1 MRIQLWG
8 VRGSLPSPISN
19 EEYTGKLKRVL
30 NFAIQK
36 GLSRTDQIEPFLASL
51 PDELRYVFG
60 GDTTCVSVTSD
71 SGKLYIIDC
80 GTGLRRLGNVLME
93 GDCGKGKG
101 LLNIMF
107 THNHWDHI
115 QGIPFF
121 RPIYV
126 PGNVLNFYSP
136 YKHQQQ
142 ALENQMSSPYFPA
155 TFQGTASTKNYINIE
170 SALDTPLKL
179 EDDLEVSI
187 YPLKHPQGSYAYKFT
202 QNGKHFIFATDTEFT
217 GETIEKIEG
226 KTNFFKNADLLVLDS
241 QYTLDEAFLKVDWGH
256 TSYTMAVNCAINWNV
271 KKLIMTHHEPAYSDD
286 ILQENY
292 LLALEHARQ
301 MMDVQTEIFLA
312 REGMIFDL

>member
-8 VRGSLPSPISN
+8 VRGSLPSPVNN
-19 EEYTGKLKRVL
+19 EEYTGKVKRIL
-30 NFAIQK
+30 NAAIQK
-36 GLSRTDQIEPFLASL
+36 GLSKREDIDSFMSTL

-60 GDTTCVSVTSD
+60 GDTTCVSIVSD
-71 SGKLYIIDC
+71 SGRNYIIDC
-80 GTGLRRLGNVLME
+80 GTGLRRYGNVLME

-101 LLNIMF
+101 ILNIML

-136 YKHQQQ
+136 YKNQQEL
-142 ALENQMSSPYFPA
+142 LERQMSSPYFPA
-155 TFQGTASTKNYINIE
+155 TFEGTASTKHYFNIE
-170 SALDTPLKL
+170 SALRSPLKL
-179 EDDLEVSI
+179 EDDLEISI
-187 YPLKHPQGSYAYKFT
+187 YPLKHPQGCHAYRFR
-202 QNGKHFIFATDTEFT
+202 QNGKNFIFATDTEFT
-217 GETIEKIEG
+217 GEAIEKAGG
-226 KTNFFKNADLLVLDS
+226 KTDFFRDADILVLDS

-271 KKLIMTHHEPAYSDD
+271 KKLVMTHHEPAYSDD
-286 ILQENY
+286 VLQENY

-301 MMDVQTEIFLA
+301 MTDVKTEILLA